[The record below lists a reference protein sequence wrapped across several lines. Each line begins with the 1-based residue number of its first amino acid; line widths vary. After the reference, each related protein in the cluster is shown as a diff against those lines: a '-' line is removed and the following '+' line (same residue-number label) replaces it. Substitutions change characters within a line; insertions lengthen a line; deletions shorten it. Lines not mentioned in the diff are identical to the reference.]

1 MSALLRLKKGD
12 SLILATHN
20 AGKVIEMADLLAPF
34 GVAVDSAAAHNLSAP
49 AETAADFI
57 GNATIKSEAATQA
70 TNLPAL
76 ADDSGLVVD
85 ALEGA
90 PGIHS
95 ARWAERTAE
104 IEGAERTAEIEGA
117 EIEGAGKKSGERDFA
132 YAMQR
137 VQDELALVPDKPR
150 TARFICALSLSWIC
164 NGIIKTAAYEGRV
177 EGTIISPPRGTY
189 GFGYD
194 PIFLPDNHTQSF
206 GEMLPSEKHA
216 LSHRADA
223 FAQLL
228 DLHFVGKN
236 FD

>member
-1 MSALLRLKKGD
+1 MSALLRLQKGD
-12 SLILATHN
+12 RLILATHN
-20 AGKVIEMADLLAPF
+20 AGKVVEMAALLAPF
-34 GVAVDSAAAHNLSAP
+34 GVAVDSAAAYNLVAP

-57 GNATIKSEAATQA
+57 GNATIKSKAATLA
-70 TNLPAL
+70 TGLPAL

-85 ALEGA
+85 ALAGA

-95 ARWAERTAE
+95 ARWAERPAK
-104 IEGAERTAEIEGA
+104 IEGAERPAKIEGA
-117 EIEGAGKKSGERDFA
+117 ERGAGVRDFA

-137 VQDELALVPDKPR
+137 VQDEMALAANKTR
-150 TARFICALSLSWIC
+150 NARFICALSLSWVHDAA
-164 NGIIKTAAYEGRV
+164 IKTAAYEGCV
-177 EGTIISPPRGTY
+177 EGTIITPPRGTY

-223 FAQLL
+223 FAQLI
-228 DLHFVGKN
+228 DLHF
-236 FD
+236 D